1 LVLIQTQIKLKMSV
15 VIKEVRTKSELK
27 KFIWFGINMYK
38 DCPYAAPPLMMD
50 DLMNLSKGK
59 NPALDFCDTAYFMAY
74 RGKEIVGRIA
84 GIIHPVAN
92 ETWNQKNAR
101 FGWVDFIDDE
111 EVSDALFDAVE
122 DWARSKGM
130 EHLQGPLGFTDL
142 DNEGALIEG
151 YDQAGTLATI
161 YNYPYYIQHYER
173 RGFVKEIDW
182 NEYLIT
188 VPKVFPER
196 FFRIAEIVKQKYNLK
211 PVKLKS
217 KNEVVKR
224 YAKKI
229 FYLLN
234 ESYKD
239 LFGFTKLNDNQI
251 YFYIKLYF
259 SFFRLDTV
267 VLVVDEQDSLVA
279 LGIAMPSF
287 TKALQKAKGHLFPFG
302 WFYMLQALNKNDIID
317 LYLMSVHPDYQ
328 NKGVNAIVFAEMMP
342 NAAKNGYK
350 FAETNPELESN
361 TKMASQWDSFE
372 YVNHKK
378 RRAYVK
384 KL

>member
-1 LVLIQTQIKLKMSV
+1 MPVI
-15 VIKEVRTKSELK
+15 IKEVSTKSELK
-27 KFIWFGINMYK
+27 KFIWFGINLYK

-59 NPALDFCDTAYFMAY
+59 NPALDFCDTAYFLAY
-74 RGKEIVGRIA
+74 RGNKIVGRIA

-92 ETWNQKNAR
+92 ETWNHKNAR
-101 FGWVDFIDDE
+101 FGWVDFIDDT
-111 EVSDALFDAVE
+111 EVSKALFDAVE
-122 DWARSKGM
+122 KWAKSKGM
-130 EHLQGPLGFTDL
+130 EHLHGPLGFTDL
-142 DNEGALIEG
+142 DNEGALIAG
-151 YDQAGTLATI
+151 FDKVGTLATI
-161 YNYPYYIQHYER
+161 YNYPYYIKHYESL
-173 RGFVKEIDW
+173 GFVKEIDW

-188 VPKVFPER
+188 VPEVFPER
-196 FFRIAEIVKQKYNLK
+196 FMRMAELVKQKYKLK

-217 KNEVVKR
+217 KKEVVTR

-229 FYLLN
+229 FDLLN

-239 LFGFTKLNDNQI
+239 LFGFTKLNEAQI

-267 VLVVDEQDSLVA
+267 VLVVNEKDDLIA

-287 TKALQKAKGHLFPFG
+287 TKALQKAKGHLFPLG
-302 WFYMLQALNKNDIID
+302 WLYMLQALNKNDIID

-328 NKGVNAIVFAEMMP
+328 NKGVNAIIFAEMMP

-350 FAETNPELESN
+350 FAESNPELETN
-361 TKMASQWDSFE
+361 LKMASQWDSFE
-372 YVNHKK
+372 HVNHKK
-378 RRAYVK
+378 RRAYIK
-384 KL
+384 EL